1 MLPGRIRARGLSS
14 ASNEIWHSE
23 KIRFACKFS
32 LRSVHEGFAGF
43 GAGCSLLPRAAPG
56 SRPCFGCARP
66 SAPELA
72 PLLPKITPQAWGS
85 ESWGCHLPVEG
96 KRRRGW
102 VREHWECHRV
112 PLVPR
117 TEQGGDRGEA
127 VALVCPLPMER
138 TVHGRSDAELRDAI
152 PTTPQPPQPT
162 DTGTGT
168 RGTHFYRDKCSA
180 TLPRRLRSRGTPP
193 APRSAGHPQLP
204 AAPAPRIPLKHP
216 PIPAAS
222 SPRSLAQ
229 PPADLPAAPRS
240 PPASRLPLPG
250 ASRAPLLPAVPVP
263 VPPPLD
269 CTRGGGGGQE
279 SCSGSALGAGPGGRR
294 RAGAGGAGAA
304 GGAAARSRARP
315 GTADRTAPRE
325 MRRDGAAIPVVRA
338 APTAL
343 PSARPS
349 LAASALSN
357 RESGPSIPLLISEH
371 PLTQPRAPPYLPAF
385 TPGAQWG
392 HADPEPPR
400 HDGDSAGTHQQHA
413 EPSTLL
419 RSPSVCAPG

>member
-85 ESWGCHLPVEG
+85 ESWGRHLPVEG

-102 VREHWECHRV
+102 VRDHWECHRV

-127 VALVCPLPMER
+127 VALVCPMER

-279 SCSGSALGAGPGGRR
+279 SCSGSALGTGPGGGGGGRGPGGPGPLGVPLLVPVPAPVRRIAPR
-294 RAGAGGAGAA
+294 RAGCDGTGPP
-304 GGAAARSRARP
+304 SR
-315 GTADRTAPRE
+315 
-325 MRRDGAAIPVVRA
+325 
-338 APTAL
+338 
-343 PSARPS
+343 
-349 LAASALSN
+349 
-357 RESGPSIPLLISEH
+357 
-371 PLTQPRAPPYLPAF
+371 
-385 TPGAQWG
+385 W
-392 HADPEPPR
+392 
-400 HDGDSAGTHQQHA
+400 
-413 EPSTLL
+413 
-419 RSPSVCAPG
+419 